1 MQYPIHLRLNRVKIT
16 CWPIAIQKMIDSVYC
31 LNLSRKFW
39 GGECVIPAE
48 ESGRLSLSRLSVRNV
63 TQFEKRTVDLYY
75 AINSCEK
82 SPVHSLKKVLL
93 STGIYIYIVA
103 NLLLAKSRTVMI
115 LLNIFDRTSDFFLSL
130 CVMLRYVRTKKRI
143 RAGMIFGVRNFI
155 PALIRNQ
162 TISYLWRQ
170 SFCNIRFFFKYI

>member
-1 MQYPIHLRLNRVKIT
+1 MSR
-16 CWPIAIQKMIDSVYC
+16 SV
-31 LNLSRKFW
+31 
-39 GGECVIPAE
+39 
-48 ESGRLSLSRLSVRNV
+48 
-63 TQFEKRTVDLYY
+63 EKRTVDLHY

-103 NLLLAKSRTVMI
+103 NLLLAKSRIVMI
-115 LLNIFDRTSDFFLSL
+115 LLNIFDGTSDFFLSL

-155 PALIRNQ
+155 RRSCSTKQ
-162 TISYLWRQ
+162 
-170 SFCNIRFFFKYI
+170 